1 VLIRSRRASVGSIP
15 APVHSDTDIEQWVEF
30 DAIAKREAWVAVDS
44 EDHVL
49 AVMVLGDGWIDQL
62 YVDPASTGMGW
73 APAWSNWRSRH
84 RRMAST
90 AS

>member
-1 VLIRSRRASVGSIP
+1 
-15 APVHSDTDIEQWVEF
+15 
-30 DAIAKREAWVAVDS
+30 VAVDS

-84 RRMAST
+84 RRMACT